1 MTRALLALPKE
12 RIRKLIVIEDNEK
25 YLEYLEVSSP
35 KFSRQFL
42 LTMLCSQPLKELDS
56 RLEIVPR
63 NGFAWDAYLFLED
76 TGLLDGV
83 TPHDW
88 KEGSK
93 SNVYTG
99 VKFIL
104 RTTFFHSTSSSA
116 FHISSSSSR
125 HGRAISITAI
135 AVYT

>member
-1 MTRALLALPKE
+1 
-12 RIRKLIVIEDNEK
+12 
-25 YLEYLEVSSP
+25 
-35 KFSRQFL
+35 
-42 LTMLCSQPLKELDS
+42 MLCSQPLKELDS

-104 RTTFFHSTSSSA
+104 RTTFFTVHPHLHFISHLPLAVMGEQFLSQLLRCIPESDWLFKFGRVPMNLVLSEYAWNVSNGLHTPQAFSDLCRHSA
-116 FHISSSSSR
+116 
-125 HGRAISITAI
+125 
-135 AVYT
+135 